1 MILVKKKRNS
11 VKLKINTTEIEEGK
25 KVVLLGITID
35 NLLTFNE
42 HIDNICVPQIIN
54 YMHYEE

>member
-1 MILVKKKRNS
+1 MKFGQINSKFNRNWKKF
-11 VKLKINTTEIEEGK
+11 K

-35 NLLTFNE
+35 DLLTFNE
-42 HIDNICVPQIIN
+42 HIDNAVVQQIIN